1 MKKTLNVLLAAG
13 AAASFCTAA
22 LAQQTPATNPGS
34 ATQPTGA
41 DTKVW
46 QQANQ
51 MNENH
56 ITLNLDLAGE
66 WATTTKFWATPG
78 APEQTSTGKSTF
90 MPVLGGRFVQQE
102 FTGQIMGDTF
112 KGFAWFGFN
121 NGTQKFENV
130 WIDSESTGLLVTTGT
145 RGQDG
150 TITFTGNFADP
161 VTGQKKATRST
172 MTWTDKNTVVFSM
185 FDTSSDGQEF
195 KNLEVTYVRVAPP
208 KQIDWKAQKA
218 QDNAPA
224 GQSVSTT
231 PNTGATTTSA
241 NADGTRPQVVATP
254 NPSKA
259 TPSTQSN
266 ASPK

>member
-22 LAQQTPATNPGS
+22 LAQQTPANNSGGAAQT
-34 ATQPTGA
+34 AGA

-51 MNENH
+51 MTENH

-78 APEQTSTGKSTF
+78 APEQESTGKSTF
-90 MPVLGGRFVQQE
+90 MPILGGRFVQQE
-102 FTGQIMGDTF
+102 FTGRVMGDTF

-130 WIDSESTGLLVTTGT
+130 WVDSESTGLLVTTGT

-172 MTWTDKNTVVFSM
+172 MSWTDKNTVVFSM
-185 FDTSSDGQEF
+185 FDTSSDGKEF

-231 PNTGATTTSA
+231 PGATTTTTA
-241 NADGTRPQVVATP
+241 NNNGTSTPKIATP
-254 NPSKA
+254 ATLKPATQTNANPK
-259 TPSTQSN
+259 
-266 ASPK
+266 